1 MLNTPMNM
9 KIDLRRM
16 ISNGEEL
23 DRKLSLQLQK
33 KFQPI
38 SEAIWKQKQDE
49 IYLNTLRIKPTES
62 LGSLL
67 ANELEN
73 KNQNDPII
81 VEQIS
86 RYCKLQIKKL

>member
-9 KIDLRRM
+9 KIDLRKK
-16 ISNGEEL
+16 IIDGEEL

-49 IYLNTLRIKPTES
+49 IYMNTLRIKPTQS

-73 KNQNDPII
+73 KNLNDY
-81 VEQIS
+81 V
-86 RYCKLQIKKL
+86 KKNC